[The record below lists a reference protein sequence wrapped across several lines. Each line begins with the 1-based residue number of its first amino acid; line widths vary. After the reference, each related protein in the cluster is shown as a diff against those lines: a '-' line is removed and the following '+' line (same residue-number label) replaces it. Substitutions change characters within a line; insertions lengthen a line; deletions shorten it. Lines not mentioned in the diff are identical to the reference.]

1 MMGGPRL
8 QRSASARGA
17 QEQPA
22 AGSKRTKKII
32 SIIKTIN
39 TFPIISIHVLQL
51 WRLLSGGLPISTVLR

>member
-39 TFPIISIHVLQL
+39 TFKVNKTHVL
-51 WRLLSGGLPISTVLR
+51 